1 MITYFAEHEK
11 ERRIFQTKFY
21 EIGKLL
27 KVPVS
32 DYIYRLSEV
41 KKKSNTPHYLADC
54 RNFSIFQSF
63 RREEIYGRSDSD
75 GGGNAIVRE

>member
-1 MITYFAEHEK
+1 MLRERERLITYFAEHEK

-41 KKKSNTPHYLADC
+41 KKKSNTPHYLAIWRDFC
-54 RNFSIFQSF
+54 RHCFGNFQH
-63 RREEIYGRSDSD
+63 YCRS
-75 GGGNAIVRE
+75 